1 MRDPPPPATPW
12 ATPQTE
18 IDDFLELGLDPS
30 GPPQAAFE
38 DDLGELAG
46 AIKQGFTTILGSEMR
61 ARAPRAAA
69 PVEHATAIISRAATA
84 AAVADGKRRVR
95 RAPGALDP
103 MRPPPALREPWSMT
117 KWNATAAPPLT
128 LHVPPVPGATPQP
141 RASFSIHTMRWTAE
155 GKAFAIGAKVIGLDY
170 PMRGVGVV
178 VGMVERTNAYVCV
191 KFKGLSARNV
201 HKERLGPPTT
211 P

>member
-1 MRDPPPPATPW
+1 
-12 ATPQTE
+12 
-18 IDDFLELGLDPS
+18 
-30 GPPQAAFE
+30 
-38 DDLGELAG
+38 
-46 AIKQGFTTILGSEMR
+46 
-61 ARAPRAAA
+61 
-69 PVEHATAIISRAATA
+69 
-84 AAVADGKRRVR
+84 
-95 RAPGALDP
+95 

-117 KWNATAAPPLT
+117 EWKPSGTTAAPPSA

-141 RASFSIHTMRWTAE
+141 RASFSIQTMRWTAE

-170 PMRGVGVV
+170 PLRGVGVV

-191 KFKGLSARNV
+191 KFEGLSARNV